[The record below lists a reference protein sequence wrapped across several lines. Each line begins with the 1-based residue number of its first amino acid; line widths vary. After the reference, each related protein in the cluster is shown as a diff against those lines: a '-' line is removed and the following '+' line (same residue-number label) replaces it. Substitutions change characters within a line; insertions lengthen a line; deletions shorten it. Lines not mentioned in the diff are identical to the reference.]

1 VSRAPR
7 VWWLWAAFA
16 AVVLLRLAGI
26 QWGLPAQ
33 FNADEPHVVNLAV
46 SFGGGSLRPYAF
58 KYPSLW
64 PYLLAFCYGIYFL
77 VWSGFGVLRGV
88 ADFVGLYAWN
98 PTGFYLIGRG
108 LSAAFSLA
116 ALYWVWRSEK
126 EEGRFPWAALLLA
139 FAPVVNEAAH
149 SCKPDMLM
157 FFFACAAWFFALRV
171 FRDGTRRDH
180 LLCGAMLGL
189 ASSSQFTALP
199 VVVILPLAWGLRQGR
214 APLRWL
220 AEGLGCAALAFFAA
234 SPYILLDWRN
244 FLFWAGMR
252 GPAALAV
259 MGDWSRWDVFGQVVR
274 NLANFVDFAVGGAL
288 AAGGCFLLLREQPR
302 RAVLLAGPVLVY
314 VLVLTLN
321 PDGGWP
327 RYLLAVLPG
336 WALLASE
343 SLALAQRRRPSL
355 ASVAAVVLVI
365 GPGLAR
371 CALQDRD
378 MRLPDTRQ
386 LSRAWILQN
395 IPLGA
400 AIILDQAN
408 ASPDLAMTR
417 EQVEELARRT
427 EAAGSPRARL
437 YKGMARSHPGGGYRI
452 YRILRSA
459 RDLGTYHPGQ
469 VELSQADSPM
479 ADLRSGLEGARAV
492 KAGWIVVSSFGAWP
506 GRAPELDGFFGEL
519 ASKAA
524 LEAEFVPSAGRL
536 AGPHL
541 RVYRL
546 AEQGPAS

>member
-1 VSRAPR
+1 MSRRPRLAP
-7 VWWLWAAFA
+7 WLWAALA
-16 AVVLLRLAGI
+16 AAVLLRLAGL

-46 SFGGGSLRPYAF
+46 SFGGGSLKPYAF

-77 VWSGFGVLRGV
+77 AWSGFGVLRGV
-88 ADFVGLYAWN
+88 ADFAGLYAWD

-126 EEGRFPWAALLLA
+126 EEDRFPWAVLLLA

-157 FFFACAAWFFALRV
+157 FFFACAAWFFALKV
-171 FRDGTRRDH
+171 FRDGARRDH

-189 ASSSQFTALP
+189 AASSQFTALP
-199 VVVILPLAWGLRQGR
+199 AVVILPLAWGLRQGR

-220 AEGLGCAALAFFAA
+220 AGGLGCAALAFFAA
-234 SPYILLDWRN
+234 SPYILLDWRD

-252 GPAALAV
+252 SPAALAV
-259 MGDWSRWDVFGQVVR
+259 MGDWSRWDVLRQVLS
-274 NLANFVDFAVGGAL
+274 NLWGFAGTWS
-288 AAGGCFLLLREQPR
+288 AAGVAAILGLGVLLREQPR
-302 RAVLLAGPVLVY
+302 RAALLGLPVLAY
-314 VLVLTLN
+314 VLVLGAN

-336 WALLASE
+336 CALLASE
-343 SLALAQRRRPSL
+343 GLALCARRAAPWGLPL
-355 ASVAAVVLVI
+355 AAALAL
-365 GPGLAR
+365 GPGLAQ

-386 LSRAWILQN
+386 LSRAWVLRNVPQ
-395 IPLGA
+395 GA

-427 EAAGSPRARL
+427 EASGSPRTKL
-437 YKGMARSHPGGGYRI
+437 YRGMARSHPGGGYRI
-452 YRILRSA
+452 YRVLRSA

-479 ADLRSGLEGARAV
+479 VDLRPGLKAARAV

-506 GRAPELDGFFGEL
+506 GRAPELDGFFREL
-519 ASKAA
+519 SERAR
-524 LEAEFVPSAGRL
+524 LEAEFVPVPGEL

-541 RVYRL
+541 RLYRL
-546 AEQGPAS
+546 AD